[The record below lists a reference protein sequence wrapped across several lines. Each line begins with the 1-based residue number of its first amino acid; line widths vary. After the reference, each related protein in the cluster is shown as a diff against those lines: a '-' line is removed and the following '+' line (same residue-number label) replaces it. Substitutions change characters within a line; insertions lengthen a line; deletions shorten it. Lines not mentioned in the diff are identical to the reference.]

1 MIYKVLVDATK
12 AFDDL
17 RKMGIKYS
25 IKKKMYMFV
34 DADDPD
40 EACYKAVEKISDQI
54 ISENLSD
61 EIINFLEDELRYVV
75 SVKELIKVRPYA

>member
-1 MIYKVLVDATK
+1 
-12 AFDDL
+12 
-17 RKMGIKYS
+17 
-25 IKKKMYMFV
+25 MFV

>member
-1 MIYKVLVDATK
+1 
-12 AFDDL
+12 
-17 RKMGIKYS
+17 
-25 IKKKMYMFV
+25 MFV

-40 EACYKAVEKISDQI
+40 EACYKAVEKISVQI
-54 ISENLSD
+54 NSENLSD